1 MKAGDLVMWNDS
13 ICLVTEVYDSKCWRT
28 DDMGKKINW
37 GAIPYEPFVRLYGQN
52 HITGLYLRHPTW
64 VSFAFGGCGASN
76 VERNIYW
83 RQLEIK

>member
-37 GAIPYEPFVRLYGQN
+37 GAIPYEPFARILFKGDNRGIPQADMKVVHEGR
-52 HITGLYLRHPTW
+52 
-64 VSFAFGGCGASN
+64 
-76 VERNIYW
+76 
-83 RQLEIK
+83 